1 MTGAGLHVYTAEQI
15 ITVGQLTNVQLLTR
29 NVRGHLLLNGQMA
42 GHKQCGSEAA
52 GPSRKASKR
61 QVTTSTFDKWQQEY
75 ERDHQT
81 LSWLR
86 CDLERDKRHVAALYC
101 AVCKKYEDSLQSLK
115 SFSRAWI
122 TGSTNHK
129 VSNVLDHAA
138 SEVHKVA
145 MTRKRA
151 DDAKAS
157 GGSAMLSSTI
167 GCCLAT
173 LDSGTRARMERK
185 FDLCYVMAKQSIPF
199 AKYSA
204 LIELEQRHE
213 VDIGHA
219 YNTADSARLFTSFI
233 AKSQRQGFLNLLPGD
248 Q

>member
-1 MTGAGLHVYTAEQI
+1 MPLTSTTTEQI
-15 ITVGQLTNVQLLTR
+15 ITVDQLTNVRLITR
-29 NVRGHLLLNGQMA
+29 NVCGHLLLTGQMA
-42 GHKQCGSEAA
+42 GHKRCGSEAA
-52 GPSRKASKR
+52 GPSRKASER
-61 QVTTSTFDKWQQEY
+61 QVTKSTFDKWQKEY

-115 SFSRAWI
+115 SFSRAWV

-145 MTRKRA
+145 MTPKRA

-167 GCCLAT
+167 GRCLAT
-173 LDSGTRARMERK
+173 LDSGTQARMERK
-185 FDLCYVMAKQSIPF
+185 FDLCYVMA
-199 AKYSA
+199 
-204 LIELEQRHE
+204 
-213 VDIGHA
+213 
-219 YNTADSARLFTSFI
+219 NTTFTLRTVPLYRSRTVHGTVPDPI
-233 AKSQRQGFLNLLPGD
+233 YTTVPHNRSVAISVIK
-248 Q
+248 